1 MKVVPVTNAILEG
14 ILTKKKLNAKIVIP
28 EAMLQFFE
36 MQAQENKTSGKIG
49 VGEIHKIKKKYE
61 LEFTGT
67 KLRMHDLEH
76 ADSNHIDAI
85 ARDIAF
91 DEDAALLTTDDIQAK
106 LAESKG
112 VSVMFHK
119 TKPEKIVLEPYFDNK
134 TMSVHLKENT
144 TPFAKKGAPGDW
156 SFEELSKD
164 LLSQDKIQELARK
177 IIEQAKQRDNGFI
190 EIERP
195 GSTIIQLADYR
206 IVITQPP
213 FSDGWEITA
222 VRPVIKMALEDY
234 ELSEKLD
241 TRISQTAEGILI
253 AGSPGMGK
261 TTFAAA
267 LAESYAAMNK
277 IVKTVEAPRDLVL
290 PDQITQYAISHG
302 DPQEVSDI
310 LLLSRPDYTFF
321 DEMRN
326 TTDFRL
332 FADLRLAGIGF
343 IGIVHATQPI
353 DAIQRFVGRIELG
366 VIPQVIDTVIFIRD
380 GKADKVLSLQMM
392 VKVPSGMTEADLA
405 RPVVVVSDFE
415 TKKPEFELYSYGEE
429 TVVIPVTKE
438 KKSPVLELAKRQI
451 ETMLTSYSDM
461 IEVEM
466 VSENKCILYAPEE
479 LIAKIIGKQ
488 GKNISELEKRV
499 GISIDVQPLSDD
511 KKSTIDFDVKIM
523 SKSIVFQLPR
533 SYANRETNI
542 MVNDDYLLSAKV
554 SKKGIIKVKKNNKI
568 AKIIEN
574 ALNSGESV
582 VITE

>member
-1 MKVVPVTNAILEG
+1 MKVVPVSNIILEG
-14 ILTKKKLNAKIVIP
+14 FLTRKKLNAKVLIP
-28 EAMLQFFE
+28 EAMLQYFE
-36 MQAQENKTSGKIG
+36 RQAQENKTTGKIG
-49 VGEIHKIKKKYE
+49 VNEIHAIKKKYDLVFSGSKMRMHE
-61 LEFTGT
+61 LEQ
-67 KLRMHDLEH
+67 
-76 ADSNHIDAI
+76 ADTNHIDAI

-91 DEDAALLTTDDIQAK
+91 DEDATLLTTDETQVKLAQAK
-106 LAESKG
+106 G
-112 VSVMFHK
+112 VAVMFNK
-119 TKPEKIVLEPYFDNK
+119 TKPGKIALEPYFDNK

-144 TPFAKKGAPGDW
+144 KPFAKKGTPGNW
-156 SFEELSKD
+156 SFTALSDEL
-164 LLSQDKIQELARK
+164 LAQDKIQQLARE
-177 IIEQAKQRDNGFI
+177 IIEQAKQRENGFI

-222 VRPVIKMALEDY
+222 VRPVTKMALEDY

-241 TRISQTAEGILI
+241 TRLETAEGILI

-261 TTFAAA
+261 STFAAA
-267 LAESYAAMNK
+267 LAESYASMNR

-310 LLLSRPDYTFF
+310 LLLSRPDFTFF

-326 TTDFRL
+326 TDDFRL

-343 IGIVHATQPI
+343 IGIVHATKPI

-366 VIPQVIDTVIFIRD
+366 VIPQVIDTVIFIKD
-380 GKADKVLSLQMM
+380 GTVAKVLSLQMT

-415 TKKPEFELYSYGEE
+415 TGSLEFELYSYGEE
-429 TVVIPVTKE
+429 TVVIPVAKE
-438 KKSPVLELAKRQI
+438 KNSPVLELAKRQI
-451 ETMLTSYSDM
+451 ETILSSYSEL

-479 LIAKIIGKQ
+479 IIAKIIGKQ
-488 GKNISELEKRV
+488 GKNISELEKKIGV
-499 GISIDVQPLSDD
+499 SIDVQPLDENKTS
-511 KKSTIDFDVKIM
+511 IDYTAKIM

-533 SYANRETNI
+533 SYANKETNI
-542 MVNDDYLLSAKV
+542 LVNEDYLLSAKV
-554 SKKGIIKVKKNNKI
+554 SKKGVIKVKKNNKI

-574 ALNSGESV
+574 AINSGEDIKIV
-582 VITE
+582 E